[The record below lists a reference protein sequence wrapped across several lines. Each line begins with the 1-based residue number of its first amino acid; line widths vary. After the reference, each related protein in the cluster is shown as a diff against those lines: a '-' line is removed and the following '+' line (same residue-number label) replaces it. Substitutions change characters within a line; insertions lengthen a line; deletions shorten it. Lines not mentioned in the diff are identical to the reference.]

1 MTPAQLRL
9 IMPKAPAP
17 WLDALCVTAP
27 KWGIDTALRE
37 AHFIAQLAHESAQ
50 FTRLEE
56 NLNYSAKRLL
66 EVWPRRFPFA
76 SEAVP
81 YANNPEKLAN
91 WVYAGRLGNGLE
103 ESGDGWRY
111 RGRGPIQITG
121 RANYKAA
128 GDAVGIDLVATPE
141 AVLRPVVGCDV
152 AGWFWQ
158 SRKLNKYADLDNIR
172 TITMLVNGGSNGL
185 EDRRSWLATAKTV
198 LRIP

>member
-1 MTPAQLRL
+1 MTPAQLRQ
-9 IMPKAPAP
+9 IMPKAPGA

-27 KWGIDTALRE
+27 KWGIDTPMRE
-37 AHFIAQLAHESAQ
+37 AHFVAQLAHESAQ

-66 EVWPRRFPFA
+66 EVWPSRFPFA
-76 SEAVP
+76 SEAAR
-81 YANNPEKLAN
+81 YANSPEKLAN
-91 WVYAGRLGNGLE
+91 RVYANRLGNGVE
-103 ESGDGWRY
+103 ASGDGWRY

-121 RANYKAA
+121 RGNYKAA

-158 SRKLNKYADLDNIR
+158 SRKLNALADLDNIR
-172 TITMLVNGGSNGL
+172 HITMRINGGSHGL
-185 EDRRSWLATAKTV
+185 EDRRGWLSIAKTV
-198 LRIP
+198 LRVT

>member
-1 MTPAQLRL
+1 
-9 IMPKAPAP
+9 MPKAPGP

>member
-1 MTPAQLRL
+1 MTPGQVRL
-9 IMPKAPAP
+9 VMTKAPAA

-128 GDAVGIDLVATPE
+128 GDAIGIDLVATPE

-158 SRKLNKYADLDNIR
+158 SRKLNKYADLDNLR